1 MQANFE
7 LLYRKHRKAYWKNKK
22 QMLSLILN
30 ILKQKVPINSR
41 DIIKVMVPIICEQ
54 NIYEFDFV
62 IIFNLLKCKKKRF
75 NWEWKKQA
83 CSRKKTYLYKIGLV
97 YQGLLFIVKNINT
110 ESYFS
115 ASIFLLF

>member
-30 ILKQKVPINSR
+30 ILKQKVPINAR

-54 NIYEFDFV
+54 NIYEFNFV
-62 IIFNLLKCKKKRF
+62 IIFNLLKCKK
-75 NWEWKKQA
+75 NVLIE
-83 CSRKKTYLYKIGLV
+83 SGKTSLQPEKNYL
-97 YQGLLFIVKNINT
+97 N
-110 ESYFS
+110 
-115 ASIFLLF
+115 